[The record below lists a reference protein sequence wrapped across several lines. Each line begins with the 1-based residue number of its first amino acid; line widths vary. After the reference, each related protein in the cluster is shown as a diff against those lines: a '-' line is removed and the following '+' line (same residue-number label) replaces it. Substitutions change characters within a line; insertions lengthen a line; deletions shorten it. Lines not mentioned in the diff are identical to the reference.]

1 MNSKH
6 CHHENSKTGCQPI
19 PAFVTNCQ
27 IVDSLSFFA
36 LLIILV
42 NYRFNSAC
50 SFEFDFFVVFVVI
63 VLQALGRFTSEL
75 YPLFHI

>member
-27 IVDSLSFFA
+27 IVDFLSFFA